1 MLWSIYLSLVF
12 LLCKFKTSK
21 FLVQSDLHW
30 LFTLRDFI
38 VWFQD
43 AEAAA
48 QDDVERV
55 LKVTAE
61 YKQRWNQAW
70 EDQEKRLKQNLQ
82 ICQFNYDLRQVSVWT
97 KVSFTILY
105 ILLGHAVLE
114 RYSTRWSICIQATGL
129 RSSLKLLYIDRLK
142 SLEKEMQKKKKKFHF
157 INLKFHFI
165 F

>member
-1 MLWSIYLSLVF
+1 MKLFWGLILENSYSNVMRHLPFISVFVVQVQNLLLLSTRRF
-12 LLCKFKTSK
+12 R
-21 FLVQSDLHW
+21 W

-38 VWFQD
+38 DWFQD

-82 ICQFNYDLRQVSVWT
+82 ICQFNYDLRQVSVWI
-97 KVSFTILY
+97 KVSFTVLY
-105 ILLGHAVLE
+105 ILFGHVVLE
-114 RYSTRWSICIQATGL
+114 RYSTRWSICIQVAGL
-129 RSSLKLLYIDRLK
+129 RTCLKLLYIARLK
-142 SLEKEMQKKKKKFHF
+142 SMQKKK
-157 INLKFHFI
+157 
-165 F
+165 